1 MKTGTEHGTI
11 RLIGKKFIKPEPT
24 VTLVVKDCLVT
35 SSQEFTLPDWSER
48 EGTILYLD
56 FDKKWH
62 REGRLKC
69 VIFYD
74 ALAED
79 QHARATRYGDIVTLT
94 GRFATDAELLSLR
107 LVTFLD
113 NRFPVVLVEAIQAR
127 EPYPHQQYQCNYKPR
142 RSSGH
147 RQT

>member
-1 MKTGTEHGTI
+1 MKTNNISGT
-11 RLIGKKFIKPEPT
+11 RRFIGKKFIKTEPKVT
-24 VTLVVKDCLVT
+24 VAVKDCLVT
-35 SSQEFTLPDWSER
+35 DSQPFTLPDRSER
-48 EGTILYLD
+48 EGTFLYLD

-62 REGRLKC
+62 REGRLQC

-79 QHARATRYGDIVTLT
+79 QYARATRYGDIVTLT
-94 GRFATDAELLSLR
+94 GRFATEAELLSLR

-127 EPYPHQQYQCNYKPR
+127 EPYPYQQYQCNYKPR

>member
-1 MKTGTEHGTI
+1 MKTNNISGT
-11 RLIGKKFIKPEPT
+11 RRFIGKKFLKTEPKVT
-24 VTLVVKDCLVT
+24 VAVKDCLVT
-35 SSQEFTLPDWSER
+35 DSQPFTLPDRSER
-48 EGTILYLD
+48 EGTFLYLD

-62 REGRLKC
+62 REGRLQC

-94 GRFATDAELLSLR
+94 GRFATEAELLSLR

-113 NRFPVVLVEAIQAR
+113 NRFPVVLVESIQAR
-127 EPYPHQQYQCNYKPR
+127 EPYPYQQYQCNYKPR

>member
-1 MKTGTEHGTI
+1 MKTNNISGT
-11 RLIGKKFIKPEPT
+11 RRFIGKKFIKTEPKVT
-24 VTLVVKDCLVT
+24 VAVKDCLVT
-35 SSQEFTLPDWSER
+35 DSQPFTLPDRSER
-48 EGTILYLD
+48 EGTFLYLD

-62 REGRLKC
+62 REGRLQC

-127 EPYPHQQYQCNYKPR
+127 EPYPYQQYQCNYKPR

>member
-1 MKTGTEHGTI
+1 MKTNNISGT
-11 RLIGKKFIKPEPT
+11 RRFIGKKFIKTEPKVT
-24 VTLVVKDCLVT
+24 VAVKDCLVT
-35 SSQEFTLPDWSER
+35 SSELFTLPDPSER
-48 EGTILYLD
+48 EGTFLYLD

-62 REGRLKC
+62 REGCLQC

-94 GRFATDAELLSLR
+94 GRFATEAELLSLR

-113 NRFPVVLVEAIQAR
+113 NRFPVVLVESIQAR
-127 EPYPHQQYQCNYKPR
+127 EPYQYQQYQCNYKPR

>member
-1 MKTGTEHGTI
+1 MKTNNISGT
-11 RLIGKKFIKPEPT
+11 RRFIGKKFIKTEPKVT
-24 VTLVVKDCLVT
+24 VAVKDCLVT
-35 SSQEFTLPDWSER
+35 DSQPFTLPDRSER
-48 EGTILYLD
+48 EGTFLYLD

-62 REGRLKC
+62 REGRLQC

-94 GRFATDAELLSLR
+94 GRFATEAELLSLR

-127 EPYPHQQYQCNYKPR
+127 EPYPYQQYQCNYKPR